1 MGDPNLVTTCN
12 FHGEEFL
19 FKMNVICNNLEILIT
34 DKSSGEEWQCSY
46 DASYIENLTRK
57 TGNFKQFDIFVAMIK
72 SGLLRTSESVTL
84 DLLTFEDLE
93 LLRSRKIIRN
103 VGYTNNNRR
112 YLIVT
117 YIVEFDKIR
126 YPLPLEYCGPP
137 DPLVLQSTIRRLEVE
152 LAKSNEKLA
161 LKSNGNDSKKI
172 YFLQRRIDELTE
184 ENLELTQEIRR
195 LTAQIGKKPKVLS
208 LQKAVSTLEKCVVS
222 ERNSHHE
229 LVEKLKNDKVQL
241 ELELVKIKQS
251 EKDLK
256 AKLHKSNQTSKL
268 CIRDQ
273 LKLASTNKS
282 SHSSM
287 QTVYKRNKSPF
298 NRFEFQRGRARKSEN
313 FIKPTN
319 SWDQS
324 RKMRSIATCIRSRD
338 SSTSST
344 KYGDAEYLNLCD
356 TSIPFKRHSP
366 SPQRNQLH
374 CQSRSSSHES
384 RASSKGSLRNSAKSQ
399 NKNLDYK
406 KLEEKIA
413 NLQRLLKNSGICD
426 KES

>member
-19 FKMNVICNNLEILIT
+19 FKMNIICNSLEILIT

-46 DASYIENLTRK
+46 DASYIESLTRR

-161 LKSNGNDSKKI
+161 LKSNSNDSKKI
-172 YFLQRRIDELTE
+172 YFLQKRIDELTE

-195 LTAQIGKKPKVLS
+195 LTAQIEKKPKVSS

-241 ELELVKIKQS
+241 QLELAKTKQS

-256 AKLHKSNQTSKL
+256 AKLNKSNQTSKN
-268 CIRDQ
+268 IRS
-273 LKLASTNKS
+273 A
-282 SHSSM
+282 
-287 QTVYKRNKSPF
+287 
-298 NRFEFQRGRARKSEN
+298 
-313 FIKPTN
+313 
-319 SWDQS
+319 
-324 RKMRSIATCIRSRD
+324 ATCIRSRD

-344 KYGDAEYLNLCD
+344 KYGDPEYLNLCD
-356 TSIPFKRHSP
+356 TSVPFKPHSP
-366 SPQRNQLH
+366 SPQRNKLH
-374 CQSRSSSHES
+374 CQSRSSSQES
-384 RASSKGSLRNSAKSQ
+384 RASSKGSLRNSTKSLK
-399 NKNLDYK
+399 KNLDYK
-406 KLEEKIA
+406 KLEEKID
-413 NLQRLLKNSGICD
+413 NLQRLLKNNGICD
-426 KES
+426 K